1 VLIYRHAVS
10 NPEQQPIGESAFPK
24 EDCPEVRM
32 WEVVP
37 TYQLPRRQHV
47 YATYVWCYKGRD
59 SWILAE
65 TGIRLGEGCAL
76 RPSAFNLDLQV
87 VVIRSSAW
95 RSIHVGSTKSKR
107 PRVFNISPQLAAH
120 LRVFLANTGADEF
133 LFQRKDGSAW
143 QGDHVVRD
151 HLQPLLRQLGIK
163 VAGAHAFRHF
173 NSSLMDHLRTPDKVR
188 QDRLGQVDFND
199 VTLGMYTHADSQDH
213 CLVAEQ
219 LGKVLAP
226 AALAN
231 MPTIT

>member
-1 VLIYRHAVS
+1 
-10 NPEQQPIGESAFPK
+10 
-24 EDCPEVRM
+24 M